1 MGEPNIGQRG
11 IQYRSIVSVVRSPG
25 MKTLHRRATTIL
37 LLAVLTSCTST
48 LKTTQSPQ
56 PTETI
61 DWKPDLS
68 LSLQDVEQ
76 ILGEPAHLEDASAY
90 LVGNTKTYESSYF
103 ADALDIAT
111 GKTGAIYFTYE
122 EYETVQ
128 AASLSYESIRNANE
142 QAPGV
147 EPLFGVG
154 DEAYFHSDETN
165 FLFVLSR
172 SENKLFR
179 IKVNKTTSHTN
190 KDALI
195 DIANTFWK

>member
-1 MGEPNIGQRG
+1 
-11 IQYRSIVSVVRSPG
+11 
-25 MKTLHRRATTIL
+25 MKTLHQLAITIF
-37 LLAVLTSCTST
+37 LLAVLTACTSAQ
-48 LKTTQSPQ
+48 KTIYPQQ
-56 PTETI
+56 PTKTI

-68 LSLQDVEQ
+68 LSLQDAEQ
-76 ILGEPAHLEDASAY
+76 ILGEPAHLEDVSAY

-103 ADALDIAT
+103 ADALDVAT
-111 GKTGAIYFTYE
+111 GKTGAIYFMYE

-128 AASLSYESIRNANE
+128 GASLSYENIRSANE
-142 QAPGV
+142 QAPGI
-147 EPLFGVG
+147 EPLFGIG
-154 DEAYFHSDETN
+154 DEAYFHSDGTN

-195 DIANTFWK
+195 DIAKAFWK